1 METRQGHALLH
12 ILSTLTY
19 AGTRS
24 LQCNLCPFLN
34 CFCAFA
40 VVILNI
46 W

>member
-24 LQCNLCPFLN
+24 LQCNLCPFFL
-34 CFCAFA
+34 FFI
-40 VVILNI
+40 VFVPLLLLF
-46 W
+46 